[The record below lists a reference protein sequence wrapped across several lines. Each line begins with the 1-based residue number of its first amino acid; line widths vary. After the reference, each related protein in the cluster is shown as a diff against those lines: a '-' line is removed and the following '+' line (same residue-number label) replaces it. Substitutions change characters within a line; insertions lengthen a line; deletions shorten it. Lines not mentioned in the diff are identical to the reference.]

1 MPLRRALTES
11 CAPLLLVLLLQL
23 FVFQSPLAFSPL
35 DSVTQNVAINAT
47 LSNLDLASSQTSFV
61 PTRTPVIRL
70 DWLWVSCGLDNRGP
84 VASIRVY
91 LSLASDAVVVYFEF
105 VSVHG
110 GWRGV
115 ARGRVDYPT
124 RSFTANLD
132 PFGASRTGVSV
143 HYADDLVTAA
153 GGGFNSVV
161 RIWAEGSRI
170 RVYAGECQY
179 GIGFQSAETSPDYQ
193 LIVVA
198 GIVSGLVALLCL
210 AALVIM
216 FIRRTR
222 AVRPSMRVCGHCGF
236 TNPPYARSFC
246 IKCGNPLEAP

>member
-1 MPLRRALTES
+1 
-11 CAPLLLVLLLQL
+11 LLLQL
-23 FVFQSPLAFSPL
+23 LVFQSPVAFSPL
-35 DSVTQNVAINAT
+35 DSVAQNVAINAT

-70 DWLWVSCGLDNRGP
+70 DWLWVSCGIHNRGP

-91 LSLASDAVVVYFEF
+91 LSLASDSVVVYFEF
-105 VSVHG
+105 VSVYG

-115 ARGRVDYPT
+115 AHGRVDYPT

-132 PFGASRTGVSV
+132 PPGASRTGVSV

-161 RIWAEGSRI
+161 RIWAEGSGI

-179 GIGFQSAETSPDYQ
+179 GIGFESAETSPDYQ
-193 LIVVA
+193 LIVIA
-198 GIVSGLVALLCL
+198 SIGVALLCI

-222 AVRPSMRVCGHCGF
+222 AVRPSMRVCRHCGF
-236 TNPPYARSFC
+236 NNPPYATSFC
-246 IKCGNPLEAP
+246 IKCGWPLEAP

>member
-1 MPLRRALTES
+1 LPLRRAPVKS
-11 CAPLLLVLLLQL
+11 CTPLVVVLLLQP
-23 FVFQSPLAFSPL
+23 FAFQSPVAFSPL
-35 DSVTQNVAINAT
+35 DSVTQNAAINAT

-61 PTRTPVIRL
+61 PTQAPVIRL
-70 DWLWVSCGLDNRGP
+70 EWLWVSCGLDNRGP

-91 LSLASDAVVVYFEF
+91 VSLASDSVVVYFEF
-105 VSVHG
+105 VSVHP

-115 ARGRVDYPT
+115 ARGRVEYPT

-132 PFGASRTGVSV
+132 PPGCSRTGVSV
-143 HYADDLVTAA
+143 HYADNLVTAA

-161 RIWAEGSRI
+161 RVWAEGAGI

-179 GIGFQSAETSPDYQ
+179 GIGFESAGSLTPPNPTPVILS
-193 LIVVA
+193 I
-198 GIVSGLVALLCL
+198 GVALFSI
-210 AALVIM
+210 AALVII

-236 TNPPYARSFC
+236 SNPPYARAFC
-246 IKCGNPLEAP
+246 MKCGKPLEAP